1 MLRPLLLAFAS
12 LVRPLTALA
21 QSGGAFAFDTAL
33 ARQYFREAAA
43 LISRDAGAL
52 WHRSLDRPLLLAEPQ
67 SRMLLAAVPDSEGQ
81 LQPLGGFYTG
91 RLPPGEATANTAVRW
106 GGRRW
111 TMLVWPLPDDSL
123 ERAVRIGHELWHG
136 IQDSLGLAGRDPPNP
151 QLATRDGRVWLR
163 MEGRALQRALELDG
177 AARLRALRDA
187 LLFRRARR
195 RSFPGA
201 DSTERQLELN
211 EGLAEYSGIALATSN
226 PEARRALVSARLVK
240 LDSASQQERSFAYRT
255 GPAYGF
261 FLDAL
266 VPDWRGAVHA
276 GADLGF
282 LLEPA
287 LHGRPGAATATI
299 RAASY
304 GYAAVRRE
312 ESLRAARQRAHR
324 LALRTRFERGPLLEL
339 PLAEMKL
346 GLDPGRV
353 ETLDSLG
360 TIYGSLR
367 LSDRWGVL
375 QADTT
380 GGLISPDWL
389 HLIVP
394 APSDTG
400 GRRLAGP
407 GWVLELA
414 PGWHLVPGRR
424 PGDWKLERGEAGVP
438 DQRRSRM
445 RANTRTVTAST
456 GAE

>member
-1 MLRPLLLAFAS
+1 MPRVALLCLAALVPLRGA
-12 LVRPLTALA
+12 A
-21 QSGGAFAFDTAL
+21 QTSSFAFDTAL
-33 ARQYFREAAA
+33 ARKYFQEASELTA
-43 LISRDAGAL
+43 RDAGAL
-52 WHRSLDRPLLLAEPQ
+52 WHRSLEGPLLLAEPHT
-67 SRMLLAAVPDSEGQ
+67 RMLLAAVPDSEGK
-81 LQPLGGFYTG
+81 LRPFGDFFSGV
-91 RLPPGEATANTAVRW
+91 LPSGDATANAAVHW
-106 GGRRW
+106 AGRSW
-111 TMLVWPLPDDSL
+111 AMAVWPLPADSL
-123 ERAVRIGHELWHG
+123 ERAVLIGHELWHRV
-136 IQDSLGLAGRDPPNP
+136 QDGLGLAGRDPPNP
-151 QLATRDGRVWLR
+151 QLAAPEGRLWLR

-195 RSFPGA
+195 RLFPAA

-211 EGLAEYSGIALATSN
+211 EGLAEYSGVALATSN
-226 PEARRALVSARLVK
+226 PEARRALVSARLVT
-240 LDSASQQERSFAYRT
+240 LDSASQHERSFAYRT

-266 VPDWRGAVHA
+266 VPDWRNAVHS
-276 GADLGF
+276 GDDLAF

-287 LHGRPGAATATI
+287 LPRKSGAGATAPV

-304 GYAAVRRE
+304 GYAVVRRE
-312 ESLRAARQRAHR
+312 ESLRAARQHARL
-324 LALRTRFERGPLLEL
+324 LALRSRFERGPLLEL
-339 PLAEMKL
+339 PLTEMKL
-346 GLDPGRV
+346 GIDPGRV

-360 TIYGSLR
+360 TVYGSLR

-375 QADTT
+375 QADST

-389 HLIVP
+389 RLIVP
-394 APSDTG
+394 APVDTG

-414 PGWHLVPGRR
+414 PGWRLVPGRR
-424 PGDWKLERGEAGVP
+424 PGDWKVEKGEAGVP

-445 RANTRTVTAST
+445 RASTRTVTAST